1 MSLEVVELWGRG
13 TLQDGGRPG
22 YRKFG
27 VPAGGAFDRA
37 SWRIGNALLGNAPE
51 APVLELS
58 LGKAVFRAR
67 TDAAVSIVGAPA
79 HVALDGQ
86 PLPDAAGFDARA
98 GQLISIDVP
107 RFGSRVWLGISGGF
121 VGRPVL
127 GSVSGQL
134 VAKGQTLESGPPHPH
149 HPALKHLADPPPSRV
164 GGPFRLI
171 PGPQAAM
178 FDLEAFQASGYRVTP
193 QLDRVG
199 IRLNGPT
206 LGDAPEIV
214 SEPSCFGTVQVAR
227 DGQPILLGPDGPTIG
242 GYPKIG
248 VVASVDLDR
257 LAHLCPEDEVTFLFI
272 GLDEALDLVHQNE
285 AALEH
290 LLHRLRLLS

>member
-22 YRKFG
+22 YRRFG

-37 SWRIGNALLGNAPE
+37 SWRLGNALLGNAPH
-51 APVLELS
+51 AAALELT
-58 LGKAVFRAR
+58 LGKAVFRAQ
-67 TDAAVSIVGAPA
+67 TATAVSIVGAPA

-86 PLPDAAGFDARA
+86 ALPDEACFDVNP

-107 RFGSRVWLGISGGF
+107 QFGSRVWLGVRGGWI
-121 VGRPVL
+121 GQTVL
-127 GSVSGQL
+127 GSVSGQNVSKGTTL
-134 VAKGQTLESGPPHPH
+134 VAGASEAHRPI
-149 HPALKHLADPPPSRV
+149 LKHLADPPPSRSR
-164 GGPFRLI
+164 GPLRLI

-178 FDLEAFQASGYRVTP
+178 FDLEGFQASGFRVTP

-199 IRLNGPT
+199 IRLNGPA

-214 SEPSCFGTVQVAR
+214 SEPSCWGTVQVAR

-242 GYPKIG
+242 GYPKVG
-248 VVASVDLDR
+248 VVATVDLDR

-272 GLDEALDLVHQNE
+272 GLEEALDLAHQAE
-285 AALEH
+285 ADLARLE
-290 LLHRLRLLS
+290 HRLRLLS